1 MEMEVG
7 MKKYKYIIVGG
18 GMAGDAAAQGIRE
31 VDETGTIALI
41 GAENFPPYIR
51 PPLTKGLW
59 TGKKKLEDIW
69 RQTAAQQVDLYLN
82 QRVTAIDAH
91 KKVVTDDQGLEFE
104 YERLLLATG
113 GRPRQVPFR
122 KELIPHFSTPDHYQ
136 AQN

>member
-1 MEMEVG
+1 MDMEAA
-7 MKKYKYIIVGG
+7 MKSYKYIIVGG
-18 GMAGDAAAQGIRE
+18 GMAGDSAVQGIRE
-31 VDETGTIALI
+31 VDKTGSIALI
-41 GAENFPPYIR
+41 GAESFPPYIR

-69 RQTAAQQVDLYLN
+69 RQTAAHQVDLYLN

-113 GRPRQVPFR
+113 GGGGPGPFSVKINR
-122 KELIPHFSTPDHYQ
+122 CFFTPGEY
-136 AQN
+136 